1 MAGARGTAP
10 TAVTEGVPH
19 PKRGVEAGARR
30 MEHSLMDAAP
40 TPRQPSPNSSDD
52 TARVKAWIEL
62 RHELEQLH
70 ARLEYLRLM
79 LKLGVRQ

>member
-1 MAGARGTAP
+1 
-10 TAVTEGVPH
+10 VTEGVLH
-19 PKRGVEAGARR
+19 PNCGVEAGAGR
-30 MEHSLMDAAP
+30 MEYSPMDAAP

>member
-1 MAGARGTAP
+1 
-10 TAVTEGVPH
+10 
-19 PKRGVEAGARR
+19 
-30 MEHSLMDAAP
+30 MDADH
-40 TPRQPSPNSSDD
+40 TPQQPSSSND

-62 RHELEQLH
+62 RQELEQLH